1 MLVSQSRSNID
12 LDEGVFKERT
22 LKNPVIKELLGE
34 IEDPFYNVAN
44 TNSKQAQIMAQLQ
57 THNKLY
63 QDTLKPS
70 VIPGAGRGVK
80 STLFF
85 DSRQDAV
92 TALKNLPEY
101 KDVYIDPEDI
111 VPIKTNNAD
120 IVPSVLDGKFTFKAV
135 ADAINS
141 GDQALADNTLNN
153 LYKWMVL

>member
-1 MLVSQSRSNID
+1 MAGFKKLLKDEAKIE

-85 DSRQDAV
+85 DSRQDAMN
-92 TALKNLPEY
+92 AIKNLPEY
-101 KDVYIDPEDI
+101 KDVYLSPKGEEI
-111 VPIKTNNAD
+111 VSIKTNNAGR
-120 IVPSVLDGKFTFKAV
+120 S
-135 ADAINS
+135 
-141 GDQALADNTLNN
+141 
-153 LYKWMVL
+153 